1 MDSNIDNLF
10 NDLNRNKKTETVLTI
25 IVILLVVGVIGVGV
39 YFYMNR
45 DKNNN
50 VEIDA
55 NDNKNYSS
63 EYRMEDNNLG
73 EFDLAFLKLENDGVN
88 KVYSPLAIKY
98 ALAMLNDGT
107 GGDSNGQIKAVIGDY
122 KAKRYTNS
130 NNLSLANA
138 FFVRDSFK
146 DAVKQEYIDTL
157 VSKYNADVIYDAF
170 TSNEVINKW
179 VKDKT
184 LGLIDNLV
192 DNPSELDFVL
202 ANALAIDME
211 WTNQIR
217 AVDKDYRVSFKH
229 EHYDMYLS
237 SLVESGYSSLNFN
250 NDNMKAKSVRIG
262 AIANKYD
269 IVSALGEDAIRNNI
283 KEKYS
288 EWLKSDE
295 AATCSVDQGDV
306 DTYVN
311 KYIEDIK
318 SNYNHISSSTDFK
331 FYNDDNVRV
340 FAKDLKEYDGTTLQ
354 YVGIMPKN
362 VSLDSYISN
371 IKASDIK
378 NIISNLK
385 DIELDSF
392 NDNVITEISGSIPFF
407 KFNYKI
413 DLIND
418 FKTLGI
424 TDVFDS
430 SKVNLSKMLN
440 GNATIVSAEHSANID
455 FSNDGIKAGA
465 AIQTGGKGASSCG
478 FDYLYEVPVEKID
491 LTFDKPYMF
500 IIKDKDSG
508 EVWFAG
514 TVYEPTV
521 YTGRTD

>member
-1 MDSNIDNLF
+1 MDSNIDNLY
-10 NDLNRNKKTETVLTI
+10 NELNKKKKKETVLLI
-25 IVILLVVGVIGVGV
+25 IVILLVVGIIGAGV
-39 YFYMNR
+39 YFYMNKDR
-45 DKNNN
+45 NNN
-50 VEIDA
+50 NIEIDA
-55 NDNKNYSS
+55 NDEANYTS
-63 EYRMEDNNLG
+63 EYRMADNDIG
-73 EFDLAFLKLENDGVN
+73 EFDLAFLKLENNGEN
-88 KVYSPLAIKY
+88 KIYSPLSIKY
-98 ALAMLNDGT
+98 TLAMLNEGT
-107 GGDSNGQIKAVIGDY
+107 DGDSNKQIKAVIGDY
-122 KAKRYTNS
+122 KSKKYTNS

-138 FFVRDSFK
+138 LFVRDSYK
-146 DAVKQEYIDTL
+146 DTIKQEYIDTL
-157 VSKYNADVIYDAF
+157 LSKYNADVIYDSFA
-170 TSNEVINKW
+170 SNEVMNKW

-217 AVDKDYRVSFKH
+217 AVHRDYSVSFKH
-229 EHYDMYLS
+229 EHYGMYLS
-237 SLVESGYSSLNFN
+237 SLVESGYGALNFN
-250 NDNMKAKSVRIG
+250 DDTLKAKSVRIG
-262 AIANKYD
+262 AVANKYD

-288 EWLKSDE
+288 EWLKSEE
-295 AATCSVDQGDV
+295 ASNCHIDQGDV

-311 KYIEDIK
+311 NYIEEIK

-362 VSLDSYISN
+362 ISLDSYISDITSN
-371 IKASDIK
+371 DIK
-378 NIISNLK
+378 SIISNLK

-392 NDNVITEISGSIPFF
+392 NNNVITEITGSIPL
-407 KFNYKI
+407 FNFEYKI
-413 DLIND
+413 DLLND
-418 FKTLGI
+418 LKVLGI

-430 SKVNLSKMLN
+430 NKANLSKMLN
-440 GNATIVSAEHSANID
+440 GNATIVEAKHSANID

-465 AIQTGGKGASSCG
+465 AFQMGGKGASSCG

-500 IIKDKDSG
+500 IIRDKDSG
-508 EVWFAG
+508 EVWFVG

-521 YTGRTD
+521 YTS

>member
-1 MDSNIDNLF
+1 MDSNIDNLY
-10 NDLNRNKKTETVLTI
+10 NELNKKKKKETVLLI
-25 IVILLVVGVIGVGV
+25 IVILLVVGIIGAGV
-39 YFYMNR
+39 YFYMNKDR
-45 DKNNN
+45 NNN
-50 VEIDA
+50 NIEIDA
-55 NDNKNYSS
+55 NDEANYTS
-63 EYRMEDNNLG
+63 EYRMADNDIG
-73 EFDLAFLKLENDGVN
+73 EFDLAFLKLENNGEN
-88 KVYSPLAIKY
+88 KIYSPLSIKY
-98 ALAMLNDGT
+98 TLAMLNEGT
-107 GGDSNGQIKAVIGDY
+107 DGDSNKQIKAVIGDY
-122 KAKRYTNS
+122 KSKKYTNS

-138 FFVRDSFK
+138 LFVRDSYK
-146 DAVKQEYIDTL
+146 DTIKQEYIDTL
-157 VSKYNADVIYDAF
+157 LSKYNADVIYDSFA
-170 TSNEVINKW
+170 SNEVMNKW

-217 AVDKDYRVSFKH
+217 AVGRDYSVSFKH
-229 EHYDMYLS
+229 EHYGMYLS
-237 SLVESGYSSLNFN
+237 SLVESGYGALNFN
-250 NDNMKAKSVRIG
+250 DDTLKAKSVRIG
-262 AIANKYD
+262 AVANKYD

-288 EWLKSDE
+288 EWLKSEE
-295 AATCSVDQGDV
+295 ASNCHIDQGDV

-311 KYIEDIK
+311 NYIEEIK

-362 VSLDSYISN
+362 ISLDSYISDITSN
-371 IKASDIK
+371 DIK
-378 NIISNLK
+378 SIISNLK

-392 NDNVITEISGSIPFF
+392 NNNVITEITGSIPL
-407 KFNYKI
+407 FNFEYKI
-413 DLIND
+413 DLLND
-418 FKTLGI
+418 LKVLGI

-430 SKVNLSKMLN
+430 NKANLSKMLN
-440 GNATIVSAEHSANID
+440 GNATIVEAKHSANID

-465 AIQTGGKGASSCG
+465 AFQMGGKGASSCG

-500 IIKDKDSG
+500 IIRDKDSG
-508 EVWFAG
+508 EVWFVG

-521 YTGRTD
+521 YTS

>member
-55 NDNKNYSS
+55 NDNKNYFS

-73 EFDLAFLKLENDGVN
+73 EFDLSFLKLENEGVN

-107 GGDSNGQIKAVIGDY
+107 DGESNKQIKAVIGDY

-146 DAVKQEYIDTL
+146 DSIKQEYTDTL

-170 TSNEVINKW
+170 TSNEVMNKW

-192 DNPSELDFVL
+192 DKTDELDFVL

-211 WTNQIR
+211 WNNQIR

-229 EHYDMYLS
+229 EHYGMYLS
-237 SLVESGYSSLNFN
+237 SLVESGYGALNFN

-362 VSLDSYISN
+362 ISLDSYISN

-378 NIISNLK
+378 NIIGSLK

-440 GNATIVSAEHSANID
+440 GNATIVKVEHSANIE

-465 AIQTGGKGASSCG
+465 AIQMGGKGASSCG

-500 IIKDKDSG
+500 IIRDKDSG
-508 EVWFAG
+508 EIWFAG

-521 YTGRTD
+521 YIGRTD

>member
-1 MDSNIDNLF
+1 MD
-10 NDLNRNKKTETVLTI
+10 RNSQRKNYTWI
-25 IVILLVVGVIGVGV
+25 IILAVLLVVVGGVIV
-39 YFYMNR
+39 YFVKFR
-45 DKNNN
+45 NNDTPN
-50 VEIDA
+50 DEIET
-55 NDNKNYSS
+55 K
-63 EYRMEDNNLG
+63 DNNKYLAYRLAG
-73 EFDLAFLKLENDGVN
+73 NSLEDFDLYFLQLENEKKN
-88 KVYSPLAIKY
+88 KLYSPLSIKY
-98 ALAMLNDGT
+98 ALGMLEEGAEGETKDQISNIIGT
-107 GGDSNGQIKAVIGDY
+107 YSPK
-122 KAKRYTNS
+122 KYTNS

-146 DAVKQEYIDTL
+146 DAVKQEYTDTL
-157 VSKYNADVIYDAF
+157 VSKYNADVIYDSF
-170 TSNEVINKW
+170 TSNEVMNKW

-192 DNPSELDFVL
+192 DKTDELDFIL

-211 WTNQIR
+211 WNNQIR
-217 AVDKDYRVSFKH
+217 AVDKDYRVIFKH
-229 EHYDMYLS
+229 EHYGMYLS
-237 SLVESGYSSLNFN
+237 SLVESGYGSLNFN

-362 VSLDSYISN
+362 ISLDSYISN

-378 NIISNLK
+378 NIISSLK
-385 DIELDSF
+385 NIELDSF

-440 GNATIVSAEHSANID
+440 GNATIVSVEHSANIE

-465 AIQTGGKGASSCG
+465 AIQMGGKGASGCG

-500 IIKDKDSG
+500 IIRDKNSG
-508 EVWFAG
+508 EVWFTG
-514 TVYEPTV
+514 TVYEPEL
-521 YTGRTD
+521 YSE

>member
-1 MDSNIDNLF
+1 MD
-10 NDLNRNKKTETVLTI
+10 RNSQRKNYTWI
-25 IVILLVVGVIGVGV
+25 IILAVLLVVVGGVIV
-39 YFYMNR
+39 YFVKFR
-45 DKNNN
+45 
-50 VEIDA
+50 
-55 NDNKNYSS
+55 NKNTPND
-63 EYRMEDNNLG
+63 EIETKDNNKYLAYRLAG
-73 EFDLAFLKLENDGVN
+73 NSLEDFDLYFLQLENEKKN
-88 KVYSPLAIKY
+88 KLYSPLSIKY
-98 ALAMLNDGT
+98 ALGMLEEGAEGETKDQISNIIGT
-107 GGDSNGQIKAVIGDY
+107 YSPK
-122 KAKRYTNS
+122 KYTNS
-130 NNLSLANA
+130 ANMSFANA

-146 DAVKQEYIDTL
+146 DAVKQEYTDTL
-157 VSKYNADVIYDAF
+157 VSKYNADVIYDSF
-170 TSNEVINKW
+170 TSNEVMNKW

-217 AVDKDYRVSFKH
+217 AVDKDYRVIFKH
-229 EHYDMYLS
+229 ERYGMYLN
-237 SLVESGYSSLNFN
+237 SLVESGYGALNFN

-269 IVSALGEDAIRNNI
+269 IVSTLGEDAIRNNI

-295 AATCSVDQGDV
+295 AATCRVDQGDV
-306 DTYVN
+306 DTYVD

-362 VSLDSYISN
+362 ISLDSYISN

-440 GNATIVSAEHSANID
+440 GNATIVKVEHSANIE

-465 AIQTGGKGASSCG
+465 AIQMGGKGASGGG

-500 IIKDKDSG
+500 IIRDKNTG
-508 EVWFAG
+508 EVWFTG
-514 TVYEPTV
+514 TVYEPEL
-521 YTGRTD
+521 YSE